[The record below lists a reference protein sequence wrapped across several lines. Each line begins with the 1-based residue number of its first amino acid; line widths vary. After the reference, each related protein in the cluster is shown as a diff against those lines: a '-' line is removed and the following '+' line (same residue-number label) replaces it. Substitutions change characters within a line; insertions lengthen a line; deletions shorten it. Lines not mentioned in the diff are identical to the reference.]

1 MDKIL
6 KMQSSNLPSITFVD
20 GYNINLIISDMRK
33 LVSLMFTFVLFLGT
47 NAGKL
52 HCRMKLILPT
62 VKKAGRQLIIVPRR
76 VRHGH
81 ISLDGRISK
90 VHTMEA

>member
-47 NAGKL
+47 NAGKAQTA
-52 HCRMKLILPT
+52 LP
-62 VKKAGRQLIIVPRR
+62 
-76 VRHGH
+76 
-81 ISLDGRISK
+81 
-90 VHTMEA
+90 